1 MQRLH
6 CPAVRR
12 KSDMVIEKRRL
23 KRFLSRTSIYE
34 NSVLLLVGK
43 DERGQKR
50 EQERQADGVDRH
62 RVRDLPG
69 LDALV
74 AREPLKRQGIDCCC
88 CC

>member
-1 MQRLH
+1 
-6 CPAVRR
+6 
-12 KSDMVIEKRRL
+12 MVIEKRRL

-43 DERGQKR
+43 DESGKKR
-50 EQERQADGVDRH
+50 ESKRQGEGVDRH

-74 AREPLKRQGIDCCC
+74 AREPLKRVHRRNRMRRLGYRPRHH
-88 CC
+88 